1 MRILTYP
8 HPALKRKAHPVKE
21 INKRLAKFVREM
33 FDTMYKANGV
43 GLAGPQ
49 VNFPFAVAVIN
60 LTRKPAD
67 ELVLINPK
75 ITKASGTLFYDEG
88 CLSLPDFTAKIKR
101 SKKVSC
107 EAQDLSGNKF
117 TVQVDDL
124 LARAIQ
130 HEIDHLNGILL
141 LDRLEKSETAK

>member
-1 MRILTYP
+1 MKILVYP
-8 HPALKRKAHPVKE
+8 HPALKRKAQPVKQFGKKLE
-21 INKRLAKFVREM
+21 KFVRQM
-33 FDTMYKANGV
+33 FEAMYKADGV

-49 VNFPFAVAVIN
+49 VNVPYAIAVVN

-75 ITKASGTLFYDEG
+75 IVKSSGALVCDEG
-88 CLSLPDFTAKIKR
+88 CLSFPSFSAKVKR
-101 SKKVSC
+101 ARHIVC
-107 EAQDLSGNKF
+107 EAFNAEGNRF
-117 TVQVDDL
+117 TRAADEL

-141 LDRLEKSETAK
+141 VDRMEKA